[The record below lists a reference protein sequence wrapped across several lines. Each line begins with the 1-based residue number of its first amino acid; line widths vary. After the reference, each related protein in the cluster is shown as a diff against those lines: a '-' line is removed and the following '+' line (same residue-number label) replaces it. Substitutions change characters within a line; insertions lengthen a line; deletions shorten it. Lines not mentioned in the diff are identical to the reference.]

1 MSKLKNKLFHSARGI
16 TIGMVLMQSLKGC
29 FSIALVMTTASLF
42 GAGIERDS
50 WVIGWSV
57 QVIVFKLLF
66 GPVNEVFRSR
76 FIHLKEEIGEAGALK
91 SVYSLLFILLFI
103 SIALISLFIY
113 FRSSLVHIF
122 APGYNS
128 ISDRLIIEEMI
139 LLLIPTLILS
149 ELITLFV
156 ALLNSYQSF
165 YLPEIFGVFS
175 VLFNIVLLLLLGPYW
190 GIHTLVWAN
199 YISSILLF
207 SMLIYFLYKRR
218 IYPALSSFSFRS
230 ATPYL
235 LFSIP
240 LYFSYG
246 FGQLNAW
253 VERVLVSFLAVGHT
267 SALDYARKF
276 IDWPITIII
285 TVGSTVMA
293 PMLAAIWVKE
303 KKSVHF
309 QNQFFQFLR
318 LGLLIISP
326 IVLVF
331 SVGSF
336 ELVELLLHRGN
347 FEEEWIRPT
356 AETLGWFGFG
366 LYGLVFYSVSGQALL
381 IQKKAFQYAL
391 IGILAQIIPIII
403 NFFFYKN
410 YGLEVFGMSWCIAQY
425 VAGLIMFLSV
435 QSFHRQFIYQLLL
448 LLLLLIINLIAAFT
462 LIHLMPGFSPL
473 IKLSALGIFSL
484 IFIIAL
490 LKLFR
495 LDEFN
500 SIKNLFLRNS

>member
-1 MSKLKNKLFHSARGI
+1 MSQLKNKLFHSARGI
-16 TIGMVLMQSLKGC
+16 TIGMVFMQLLKGC

-66 GPVNEVFRSR
+66 GPINEVFRSR
-76 FIHLKEEIGEAGALK
+76 FIQIKEEKGEPHALK
-91 SVYSLLFILLFI
+91 SAFSLLFILFLVSIIVITLFI
-103 SIALISLFIY
+103 I
-113 FRSSLVHIF
+113 FRSSLVPLF

-128 ISDRLIIEEMI
+128 LADRFIIEEMI
-139 LLLIPTLILS
+139 LMLIPTLILS

-175 VLFNIVLLLLLGPYW
+175 VLFNIILLLLIGPYW
-190 GIHTLVWAN
+190 GIKTLVLAN

-207 SMLIYFLYKRR
+207 SMLIYFVFKRR
-218 IYPALSSFSFRS
+218 IFPSFSSISFPS

-240 LYFSYG
+240 LYFSYS

-253 VERVLVSFLAVGHT
+253 VERILVSFLAVGHT

-276 IDWPITIII
+276 IDMPITIII

-303 KKSVHF
+303 KKSEHF
-309 QNQFFQFLR
+309 QHQFFQFLR

-336 ELVELLLHRGN
+336 DLVELLLHRGN
-347 FEEEWIRPT
+347 FEKEWIKPT

-366 LYGLVFYSVSGQALL
+366 LYGLVFYSISGQALL
-381 IQKKAFQYAL
+381 IQKKAGRYAL
-391 IGILAQIIPIII
+391 IGISAQLIPIVI
-403 NFFFYKN
+403 NYFFYKD
-410 YGLEVFGMSWCIAQY
+410 YGLAVFGMSWCIAQY
-425 VAGLIMFLSV
+425 VSGLIMFLCV
-435 QSFHRQFIYQLLL
+435 QSFQRQSLYQM
-448 LLLLLIINLIAAFT
+448 LLLLLILLINLIVAYV
-462 LIHLMPGFSPL
+462 LIQNMDAYSPL
-473 IKLSALGIFSL
+473 FKLSALGIFSL
-484 IFIIAL
+484 VLIITL